1 MSVADLVAVVIAA
14 AAGYAIGSLPVSMW
28 VARAGG
34 AEVHRDGERDPGP
47 ADVWRGAGPGWGF
60 LAVVADL
67 ARGVLPVTLAAAT
80 FSWGAGWAAGLGAL
94 AGAAWPALGRVRGG
108 PGAGVLPVVLAG
120 VVMALEPAALIAAGA
135 LWLVALGIRRILGRS
150 AERGR

>member
-1 MSVADLVAVVIAA
+1 MLIAA
-14 AAGYAIGSLPVSMW
+14 ASLVLGYVVGSLPLSALVG
-28 VARAGG
+28 RAAGLEPSTAG
-34 AEVHRDGERDPGP
+34 AAETGP
-47 ADVWRGAGPGWGF
+47 PDVWRGAGPGWGF